1 MKFNDYRRLAG
12 ISLKSRK
19 KTTKT
24 TVRGISFGLILI
36 MPVLFIFMAFYIG
49 LNQEVDK
56 DKNLR
61 TFNIGFSSN
70 VTDQSNASFVSTK
83 EFDNVLSIN
92 GVDEYV
98 KYQKYI
104 ITSKNSSGEKK
115 LNINVK
121 YDGKEYNDIFMA
133 ENKINSYSDVSSSFI
148 FYDVENSKN
157 KNILLSN
164 DNNAILAGKAFNE
177 NTKGEIM
184 ISSRLAEILNK
195 NYDELIGKN
204 ISLDIGLMNGYSLTT
219 SKTQRTEENE
229 FNLYNGVYLPMF
241 SNYKII
247 GVFNSEINNQTYR
260 MNRSNPQDELIWF
273 TYGSLYNDK
282 DEANMGMP
290 VSIEDDNGYYQTCYY
305 YPSTNLASYSET
317 ATENGYVF
325 LPVGAGIDMESMS
338 YGNLYYKEYG
348 LYLSFDSFSS
358 ANNATSIIDN
368 YIKNTSTNEEKYLNT
383 SYQSEM
389 FYMYQ
394 IFYKVFMYLCIALAI
409 FGGVIF
415 FATLLNLYNTIE
427 YSVQT
432 RKNYLGLL
440 RAIGM
445 KNNSITKLY
454 FVEILKTF
462 TKSYIWTIIFGGLI
476 CFGIYFGFNMA
487 MKTDAAKIIT
497 NIIKLELNPV
507 YIPIS
512 FIILV
517 VFDTIIALTF
527 SLIACYKVSHK
538 PLLEVLIDDK

>member
-133 ENKINSYSDVSSSFI
+133 ENKINSYSDVSSSFV

-273 TYGSLYNDK
+273 TYDSLYNDK

-454 FVEILKTF
+454 FVE
-462 TKSYIWTIIFGGLI
+462 LI